1 MEHAGLARPA
11 GFLGITNHTR
21 HGCAAIHLLYNS
33 SAPSGPASYGRGS
46 LHGHAWFRDALH
58 GSARA
63 DADSRATADTDADAH
78 ATAHPRAV
86 AGRLLGNYAQNGIAY
101 CAHQQRAEPL
111 EQLWEI
117 PAGDEDL
124 ILRRCGGES
133 EPEL

>member
-1 MEHAGLARPA
+1 MAGQVYSFNSTELRAINVAMQPVAGIGGPALEVVRREMLPARP
-11 GFLGITNHTR
+11 R
-21 HGCAAIHLLYNS
+21 
-33 SAPSGPASYGRGS
+33 
-46 LHGHAWFRDALH
+46 
-58 GSARA
+58 
-63 DADSRATADTDADAH
+63 
-78 ATAHPRAV
+78 RAV